1 MRGLCPRFLL
11 PFYPLPFPLGRTIGW
26 FANGVDPAAS
36 KRPAGRG
43 GRRRLAGPWPAKPT
57 PTGGRRPPVGVVRAA
72 RARRPPR
79 SAGRRTCPWA
89 VQPPA
94 YRPSL
99 AIGASRFG
107 SGGKQYRSHAYLPQS
122 NTLRAASKPKGI
134 KTLRG
139 SRSPGRSLA
148 YAPSFLLGL
157 AGWGGA
163 AAFGRP
169 LACQT
174 NAHRG
179 PSAPGGRC
187 ARCARP
193 PPPRPAGRYFL
204 PKGE

>member
-1 MRGLCPRFLL
+1 MAGLPTGSIRRPRNA
-11 PFYPLPFPLGRTIGW
+11 W
-26 FANGVDPAAS
+26 
-36 KRPAGRG
+36 RG
-43 GRRRLAGPWPAKPT
+43 GGAAAFGRPLACQTNARWGPSAP
-57 PTGGRRPPVGVVRAA
+57 GGRCARCARPP
-72 RARRPPR
+72 PPR

-107 SGGKQYRSHAYLPQS
+107 SGGKQYRPHAYLPQS

-148 YAPSFLLGL
+148 YAPSFLLGPAERGGRRRL
-157 AGWGGA
+157 AGPWPAKPTPTGG
-163 AAFGRP
+163 
-169 LACQT
+169 L
-174 NAHRG
+174 
-179 PSAPGGRC
+179 
-187 ARCARP
+187 RP
-193 PPPRPAGRYFL
+193 PVGVVRAARARRPPRPAGCYFL